1 MFGIFHPLS
10 TVALAQMILTYRLV
24 LEPSPQTSY
33 VNGIFAYFRSAA
45 ADLTSRL
52 KLTRFGNLED
62 LLSHGFCGC
71 VRMLLSTSRPDLS
84 FSWCA
89 IIEL

>member
-1 MFGIFHPLS
+1 
-10 TVALAQMILTYRLV
+10 MILTYRLV

-33 VNGIFAYFRSAA
+33 VTGIFAYFRSAIA

-52 KLTRFGNLED
+52 KLGRFGNLED

-71 VRMLLSTSRPDLS
+71 VRKLLSTSRSDLRTQPL
-84 FSWCA
+84 
-89 IIEL
+89 IVILK